1 MNQTK
6 KSMPNSFT
14 VTLPGANT
22 ENSQEARN
30 LFDVRFSQ
38 KNKNLGKEQDNMP
51 QRSNTVRQTMA
62 QVKKSLGH
70 RARTHYE
77 TMLKNPTAKLQAF
90 IYPGMNVEQ
99 LKYLAKVL
107 STADPK
113 QRTQLKK
120 DATKK
125 RQEAQESARQKKLML
140 ADIERSGRRLA
151 RARKFEEPSKN
162 TFIVGDLND
171 KIMGPNPK
179 YCILTIMKKFAGKR
193 IRIVAYSGT
202 TGEEVRLLTKQVDK
216 VSNTCMLVN
225 VNVGEGPMVRD
236 IYHQK
241 DGEWRPSE
249 NAKPKRGDRTYSI
262 PKEGINK
269 FYRNSPIFS
278 TGLFNI
284 PSSG

>member
-1 MNQTK
+1 
-6 KSMPNSFT
+6 MPNSFT
-14 VTLPGANT
+14 VSLPGANT
-22 ENSQEARN
+22 ENSQEEEK

-38 KNKNLGKEQDNMP
+38 KNKNLGKEQDMP
-51 QRSNTVRQTMA
+51 QRSITVRQTMA

-99 LKYLAKVL
+99 LKTLAKVL

-120 DATKK
+120 DASKK
-125 RQEAQESARQKKLML
+125 RQEAQESVRQKKLML
-140 ADIERSGRRLA
+140 ADIKRTGRRLA
-151 RARKFEEPSKN
+151 RSRQFEEPSQT
-162 TFIVGDLND
+162 TFTVGDIGD

-179 YCILTIMKKFAGKR
+179 YCILTIMKKFPGKR

-216 VSNTCMLVN
+216 VSKTCMLVN
-225 VNVGEGPMVRD
+225 VNFGDGPMERD
-236 IYHQK
+236 VYHKK
-241 DGEWRPSE
+241 DGEWIP
-249 NAKPKRGDRTYSI
+249 AKRTD
-262 PKEGINK
+262 EG
-269 FYRNSPIFS
+269 P
-278 TGLFNI
+278 GEGLLFNEI
-284 PSSG
+284 SASCIQPPDPD